1 MKHKELFILLLFFF
15 LLIPIGLLTEYS
27 AWGEWDI
34 SYYKKTLGFIPKGII
49 ESFKIPAILPDYSL
63 DNLNP
68 VLSYYL
74 SAILGV
80 SIIFL
85 AFWSLKNIKR

>member
-15 LLIPIGLLTEYS
+15 PLIPFGLLTEYP

-34 SYYKKTLGFIPKGII
+34 SYYRETLGFIPKEMVGT
-49 ESFKIPAILPDYSL
+49 FKIPAILPDYSL
-63 DNLNP
+63 NDVNP

-85 AFWSLKNIKR
+85 TFWSLKNIKR